1 MCHFVEHSD
10 GREFAHREADG
21 DGADDEVEFEDDYEE
36 AEDVDIVADGGE

>member
-10 GREFAHREADG
+10 GREFAHREVDG
-21 DGADDEVEFEDDYEE
+21 DDDEVEFEDDHEE